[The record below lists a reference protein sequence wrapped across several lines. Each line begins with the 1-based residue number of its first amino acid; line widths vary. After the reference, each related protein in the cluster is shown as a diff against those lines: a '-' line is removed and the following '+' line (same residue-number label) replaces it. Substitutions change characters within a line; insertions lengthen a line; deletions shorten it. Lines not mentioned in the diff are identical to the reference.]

1 FLSDSFIDAL
11 RFASEKARELGLRM
25 DLTLGSGW
33 PYGGPQV
40 QIGNAAGM
48 LRVERVKV
56 DESSRRVPVPAIASG
71 EKLLACFLA
80 NVHGQT
86 IGPYTPLPIADTK
99 DGAVRLPERL
109 EGFNQLL
116 FFISSRTGMQVKRP
130 AVGAEGFVLDH
141 YDRVATENYL
151 SAVGNRLFQA
161 FDSNPPYAIFCDSL
175 EVYNSDWTGEFLKEF
190 PKRRGYD
197 LAPYLPA
204 LVADIGPKTSAVR
217 HDWGQTLTELFNE
230 RFLATMRE
238 WSRSYR
244 TRFRVQCYG
253 IPPAVLSS
261 NQYADLPE
269 GEGSQWRIL
278 RASRWA
284 SSASHLYGR
293 PLTSS
298 ETWTWLHSPAFRAS
312 PLDIKAEA
320 DQHFLQG
327 INQLVGHGWPYTP
340 ESVDYPGWLFY
351 AAAVFDDRNPWW
363 IVMPDIAL
371 YLQQIS
377 FLLRQG
383 QPANDIALYL
393 PNDDA
398 WAHFSAGHIHMI
410 ETLRDLIGP
419 DIVARLLDSGYN

>member
-1 FLSDSFIDAL
+1 MFMTCKLEYSSTKVSSKSMISSLRILCVLCVSAVSRCLTIFTAETQRAQRLRRDFVVSLIALAFLNVHVTVAAPVDDLQRSFLNPPDDSRIMMRWWWFGPSVTKAELEREMRLMKDAGIGGFEVQPVYPLSLDDEATGIRSVPFLSDEFIDAL
-11 RFASEKARELGLRM
+11 RFVAEKAHELGLRM

-141 YDRVATENYL
+141 YDRIATENYL

-197 LAPYLPA
+197 L
-204 LVADIGPKTSAVR
+204 
-217 HDWGQTLTELFNE
+217 
-230 RFLATMRE
+230 
-238 WSRSYR
+238 
-244 TRFRVQCYG
+244 
-253 IPPAVLSS
+253 
-261 NQYADLPE
+261 
-269 GEGSQWRIL
+269 
-278 RASRWA
+278 
-284 SSASHLYGR
+284 
-293 PLTSS
+293 
-298 ETWTWLHSPAFRAS
+298 
-312 PLDIKAEA
+312 
-320 DQHFLQG
+320 
-327 INQLVGHGWPYTP
+327 
-340 ESVDYPGWLFY
+340 
-351 AAAVFDDRNPWW
+351 
-363 IVMPDIAL
+363 
-371 YLQQIS
+371 
-377 FLLRQG
+377 
-383 QPANDIALYL
+383 
-393 PNDDA
+393 
-398 WAHFSAGHIHMI
+398 
-410 ETLRDLIGP
+410 
-419 DIVARLLDSGYN
+419 